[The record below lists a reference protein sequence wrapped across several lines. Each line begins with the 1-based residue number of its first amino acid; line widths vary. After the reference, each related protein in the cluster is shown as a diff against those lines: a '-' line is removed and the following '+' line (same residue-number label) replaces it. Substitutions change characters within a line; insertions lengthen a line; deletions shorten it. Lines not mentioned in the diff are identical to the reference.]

1 MDEPEISDAK
11 KRPAEDM
18 EEEGAKI
25 AKLDDQSV
33 RNCLLS
39 SSKVYW
45 YWYLKLFEP
54 TQASPHIMHTTLPN
68 LKILQSLLNDT
79 FPFN

>member
-1 MDEPEISDAK
+1 MDEPETSDAK

-39 SSKVYW
+39 SIA
-45 YWYLKLFEP
+45 EP
-54 TQASPHIMHTTLPN
+54 
-68 LKILQSLLNDT
+68 
-79 FPFN
+79 